1 MIPRRYVLAGLGIA
15 LAIVLAVILRPN
27 GSDDGNQAVEP
38 VANVDTGESAESES
52 EAKSEPEGEVEGEEG
67 RGGAAEAQEEA
78 EVTEKRL
85 EALAAA
91 KAGGEFGQ
99 KVAATSAPAS
109 GWVGSKVLSSTFDD
123 WEPAVATDPKA
134 PYVYLLTTRY
144 GARGL
149 RRPLPDAVHPD
160 HDLERRRSDVEPAGA
175 DLRVRPVESAV
186 RPDHRGRAEHRRRLL
201 GLPELR
207 PAQRLL
213 NGLHEVDRPWPDV
226 DRAGARLRQCLL
238 DRQARDH
245 DRAPP
250 GRTSTSRGT
259 GRRAATSTS
268 GISHDFGET
277 WTQKKLSGDK
287 RYYYAYDAPRPR
299 RRHGHLLGDQPRL
312 LRPDKRERRGLAP
325 RRHLAGQGRDLGER
339 HRGEGAA
346 RRELRRRRLRS
357 RLLHRADVRRRRT
370 RRATSYSPTRAPRRT
385 RGPQRVYVST
395 STNGGR
401 TWSAGVPLSV
411 AGENATQPRLASS
424 GGGDVRIWYMQTARP
439 RPRRLERLVPKLGER
454 RGELVVPGEDQR
466 RPRRRGRVRRRERL
480 RRDLRRLRRDRR
492 DEHGQDR
499 RRLGRGLQ
507 LHGPRRHLVQH
518 PALIE
523 P

>member
-52 EAKSEPEGEVEGEEG
+52 EAKSEPSGEVEGEEG

-134 PYVYLLTTRY
+134 PYIYLLTTRY
-144 GARGL
+144 A
-149 RRPLPDAVHPD
+149 
-160 HDLERRRSDVEPAGA
+160 
-175 DLRVRPVESAV
+175 
-186 RPDHRGRAEHRRRLL
+186 
-201 GLPELR
+201 
-207 PAQRLL
+207 
-213 NGLHEVDRPWPDV
+213 
-226 DRAGARLRQCLL
+226 
-238 DRQARDH
+238 
-245 DRAPP
+245 
-250 GRTSTSRGT
+250 SRGCGVHCPTPFIPITISSDGGTTWSPQVPICQCDRSKAQYDPTIEVVPNT
-259 GRRAATSTS
+259 GAVYSAFLNFDRHNGFSTVFTKSTNHGQTWTEPVHVYGNVSWTDKPEITSS
-268 GISHDFGET
+268 ASGKDVYVSWNGPQGGDLYVGISHDFGET

-287 RYYYAYDAPRPR
+287 RYYYAYDARV
-299 RRHGHLLGDQPRL
+299 LGDGTVIFSESSIVYSGL
-312 LRPDKRERRGLAP
+312 DKRERRGLAP
-325 RRHLAGQGRDLGER
+325 RRHLA
-339 HRGEGAA
+339 A
-346 RRELRRRRLRS
+346 
-357 RLLHRADVRRRRT
+357 T
-370 RRATSYSPTRAPRRT
+370 RATRGRTSSWRRCPSARTASPTAAVPTSTPGRRPSSRDAPGHLVFAYEGPT
-385 RGPQRVYVST
+385 TDAGPQRVYVST

-411 AGENATQPRLASS
+411 RGRERDPAAPRVV
-424 GGGDVRIWYMQTARP
+424 GRRERP
-439 RPRRLERLVPKLGER
+439 HLVHADRGRRRPRRLERLVPKLGEWR
-454 RGELVVPGEDQR
+454 CELVLPGEDQR
-466 RPRRRGRVRRRERL
+466 RPRRRGRVHRRERL
-480 RRDLRRLRRDRR
+480 RRDLRGLRRDRG

-499 RRLGRGLQ
+499 RHLGRGVQ
-507 LHGPRRHLVQH
+507 LHGPRRQLVQH